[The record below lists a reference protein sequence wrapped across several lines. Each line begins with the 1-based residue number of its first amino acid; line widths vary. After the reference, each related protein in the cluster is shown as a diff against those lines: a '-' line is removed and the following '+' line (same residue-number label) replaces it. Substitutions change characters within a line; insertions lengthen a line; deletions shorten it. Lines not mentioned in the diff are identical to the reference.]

1 MTRWELTVHVLTVRS
16 MVHSLDREMPR
27 EIFADG
33 SWESETPRFPESVVF
48 EDLAT
53 VKAPVVSDC
62 GSVVSSSSPE
72 ELVYCRQMSWKKS
85 SCPALYNLAH
95 ALKEDK
101 LGKGRAHAPY

>member
-1 MTRWELTVHVLTVRS
+1 MGANRPRVDGA
-16 MVHSLDREMPR
+16 LDGTFSRPRDAR